1 METSQQTG
9 AEPKASLL
17 TTRIC
22 DLGLAIEGSS
32 AERFV
37 RQLYRE
43 LEQKRILKFRPPCY
57 LTDEW
62 GCPSGEPT
70 IGIPFYLA
78 RQDLAQIERENNDL
92 ETDREIMMY
101 LRHEAGHAFNYAY
114 KLHRA
119 PEWKQLFG
127 SFRRP
132 YRQNYRP
139 ILFSKDY
146 VRYLP
151 GWYAQKHPDED
162 FAETFAV
169 WITPRSGWRRK
180 YRDWGALA
188 KLKYMDRIARE
199 LGDAEPVRKRAEPD
213 ITTAQMEMTV
223 GEFYRNSSEQIP
235 LLAATQDGDLAA
247 VLHASKK
254 NKRARPAEEFL
265 EQHRKTIVDQIAR
278 WTAIERPV
286 VRRFMQSLE
295 RRSAELGLKIDPKKE
310 AEYLSEVTVFA
321 TTLVMNH
328 LLGRSKAFQA

>member
-1 METSQQTG
+1 MEASEQVG
-9 AEPKASLL
+9 PEPKLSLL
-17 TTRIC
+17 DTRIC
-22 DLGLAIEGSS
+22 DLRLTIEGS
-32 AERFV
+32 AVAKFV
-37 RQLYRE
+37 EQLYRE
-43 LEQKRILKFRPPCY
+43 LAQKKILKFRPPCY

-78 RQDLAQIERENNDL
+78 RQDLAQIEKENNDL

-127 SFRRP
+127 PYRRP
-132 YRQNYRP
+132 YRENYRP

-180 YRDWGALA
+180 YRGWGAIA

-213 ITTAQMEMTV
+213 VTIAEMEMTV

-247 VLHASKK
+247 VFHASKTGK
-254 NKRARPAEEFL
+254 HARPAQEFL
-265 EQHRKTIVDQIAR
+265 EEHRKTIVDQIAR

-295 RRSAELGLKIDPKKE
+295 RRSAELGLKIDGKKE

-321 TTLVMNH
+321 TTLVMHH
-328 LLGRSKAFQA
+328 LARSKAFQA